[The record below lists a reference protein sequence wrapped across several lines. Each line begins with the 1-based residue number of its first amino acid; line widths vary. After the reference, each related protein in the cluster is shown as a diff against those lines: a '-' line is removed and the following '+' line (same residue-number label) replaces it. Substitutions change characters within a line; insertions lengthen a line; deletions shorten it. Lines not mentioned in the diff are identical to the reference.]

1 MLSQFRE
8 HEEKGNSS
16 GASTS
21 MRFGKNLLT
30 SLTVLCLFG
39 RGSAFGAQQTQFHQA
54 IVGVA
59 AEAMGAPNAV
69 FVEAHCSE
77 QSSTGDVN
85 RASTPE
91 KGARSTAQ
99 TLQEATPPKGR
110 LLFAPNS
117 VQLTVS
123 DKRSLESAAGWLGQH
138 PGDRVLIVGY
148 CDDSGSETC
157 TGTLAERRSEEVRQY
172 LLGFGTRADQ
182 IAGAKGWEN
191 QSGPCR
197 AGATEC
203 QRQNRSVRLYLAEP
217 TGSSK

>member
-8 HEEKGNSS
+8 HEEKSNSC
-16 GASTS
+16 GACTF
-21 MRFGKNLLT
+21 MRFTRNLLN

-39 RGSAFGAQQTQFHQA
+39 RGSAFGAQQTQFHQT
-54 IVGVA
+54 IVAVA
-59 AEAMGAPNAV
+59 AEASGAPNAV
-69 FVEAHCSE
+69 FVEVHCSE

-99 TLQEATPPKGR
+99 TLQEATLSKAR

-117 VQLTVS
+117 VQLTIS
-123 DKRSLESAAGWLGQH
+123 DKRSLESAAAWLGHH

-157 TGTLAERRSEEVRQY
+157 TAALAERRSEAVRQC

-182 IAGAKGWEN
+182 IVGTKGWEN

-217 TGSSK
+217 TGSSN

>member
-8 HEEKGNSS
+8 HEEKSNSC
-16 GASTS
+16 GACTF
-21 MRFGKNLLT
+21 MRFTKNLLN

-39 RGSAFGAQQTQFHQA
+39 RGSAFGAQQTQFHHA

-59 AEAMGAPNAV
+59 AEARGAPNAV
-69 FVEAHCSE
+69 FVDAHFSE
-77 QSSTGDVN
+77 QSSTGDAN
-85 RASTPE
+85 RASTPK
-91 KGARSTAQ
+91 KGAGSTAQ

-123 DKRSLESAAGWLGQH
+123 DKRSLESAAAWLGQH

-157 TGTLAERRSEEVRQY
+157 TAALAERRSEAVRQC
-172 LLGFGTRADQ
+172 LLGFSARADQ
-182 IAGAKGWEN
+182 IAGTKGWEN

-197 AGATEC
+197 AGATDC

>member
-8 HEEKGNSS
+8 HEEKSNSC
-16 GASTS
+16 GACTF
-21 MRFGKNLLT
+21 MRFTKNLLT
-30 SLTVLCLFG
+30 SLTVLCLFD

-59 AEAMGAPNAV
+59 AEARGAPNAV
-69 FVEAHCSE
+69 FVEVHCSK
-77 QSSTGDVN
+77 QSSPGDVN
-85 RASTPE
+85 RTSTPE
-91 KGARSTAQ
+91 KGARSAAQ
-99 TLQEATPPKGR
+99 TLQQATPPKGR

-117 VQLTVS
+117 VQLAAR
-123 DKRSLESAAGWLGQH
+123 DKRSLESAAAWLAQH
-138 PGDRVLIVGY
+138 AGDHVLIVGY

-157 TGTLAERRSEEVRQY
+157 TAALAERRSEAVRQC